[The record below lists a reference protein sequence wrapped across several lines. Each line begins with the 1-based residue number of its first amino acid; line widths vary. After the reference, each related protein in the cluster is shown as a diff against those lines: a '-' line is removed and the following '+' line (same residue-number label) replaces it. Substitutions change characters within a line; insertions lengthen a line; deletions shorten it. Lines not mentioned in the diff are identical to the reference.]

1 MAKKIG
7 VMIIGLFVV
16 LFLGINLYLYSIKN
30 NSSSA
35 ISGMAITDLPYGLNI
50 SLLAFILQWIILLF
64 IIIFAYTRFLK
75 HRKEEDEKIKFLVI
89 PEPKSKAETNI
100 DILYNFLKKE
110 KGLSIGAVARIF
122 NVKKE
127 IALEWGKILEE
138 NDLATIEYPAFA
150 DPEIKMKEEEEEQP
164 KTKKGKKENKK

>member
-7 VMIIGLFVV
+7 VAAMGLFVV
-16 LFLGINLYLYSIKN
+16 LFLGINLYLYTVKN

-35 ISGMAITDLPYGLNI
+35 MSGMAITDLPFGLNI
-50 SLLAFILQWIILLF
+50 SLLAFILQWIILLCIVF
-64 IIIFAYTRFLK
+64 FAYTRFLK

-110 KGLSIGAVARIF
+110 EGLSIGAVARIF

-127 IALEWGKILEE
+127 VALGWGKILEE

-150 DPEIKMKEEEEEQP
+150 DPEIKIKKDEEEQP
-164 KTKKGKKENKK
+164 KTKKIKKEDKK